1 MPDADLTTRLEASLD
16 AYRRHQLA
24 AGALFWLP
32 TTFLFL
38 VEQHGLARALWLQAV
53 YYIAVVV
60 FEVPSGWFS
69 DRVSRVLT
77 LRTTAIAWMIAHAVF
92 ALAPSL
98 AGVIVAQMLLAVG
111 YAFTSGTD
119 VTLHYDTLES
129 LGRRNE
135 FDRMEA
141 ASRRGLLLVTAT
153 TAVVGGALGFFD
165 LRLPFAASLIAAAVQ
180 LAFATKLVEPPRT
193 PNSLSFAVDIARS
206 ARLLKRPTMR
216 WLTLYIVAQ
225 VTLVHLVAE
234 LAGPHLTAVLDEPL
248 TEPARAAL
256 AIGVLSAAAALGG
269 AISLSYLPGVARRFG
284 MVPTMVAASV
294 VPAVTVVA
302 MSFTTSWWILLLFAA
317 RGIPGA
323 TTAVLGPTIVGAH
336 VSRDQRATVLSL
348 TSLLGRLV
356 YGTTLVTFAH
366 LTGGVLM
373 DSLDAAAWVALAMW
387 AAVAAAA
394 LLWRVGPLRISG
406 DG

>member
-1 MPDADLTTRLEASLD
+1 MTRLEASLN

-38 VEQHGLARALWLQAV
+38 VEQHGLATALWLQAV

-60 FEVPSGWFS
+60 LEVPSGWFS

-77 LRTTAIAWMIAHAVF
+77 LRTTAVAWIVAHAVF

-98 AGVIVAQMLLAVG
+98 FGVIVAQTLLAVG

-129 LGRRNE
+129 LSRRSE

-141 ASRRGLLLVTAT
+141 ATRRGMLLVTAT
-153 TAVVGGALGFFD
+153 TAIAGGALGFFD
-165 LRLPFAASLIAAAVQ
+165 LRLPFVASVVASAVQ
-180 LAFATKLVEPPRT
+180 LVFATKLVEPPRT
-193 PNSLSFAVDIARS
+193 PSSKSFAVDIARS
-206 ARLLKRPTMR
+206 AGLLKRPAMR
-216 WLTLYIVAQ
+216 WLTVYIVAQ

-248 TEPARAAL
+248 AEPARAAFAVGL
-256 AIGVLSAAAALGG
+256 LSAAAALTG

-284 MVPTMVAASV
+284 MVATMVAVSF

-302 MSFTTSWWILLLFAA
+302 MAFTTSWLILPLFAA

-323 TTAVLGPTIVGAH
+323 TTAVLAPTIVGAH
-336 VSRDQRATVLSL
+336 VSREQRATVLSL

-356 YGTTLVTFAH
+356 YGTTLVMFAQF
-366 LTGGVLM
+366 TSGVLT
-373 DSLDAAAWVALAMW
+373 DSLDAAAWVAVAMW
-387 AAVAAAA
+387 AAVVVAAIV
-394 LLWRVGPLRISG
+394 WRVGPIKIGEETSTP
-406 DG
+406 